1 MRMIAGALL
10 CMLLS
15 AAGCAGHAK
24 SVPADFEVEYMWGAG
39 FQDAGCTIL
48 YVKADGRARLLEI
61 GDDGSREEKEFSL
74 TGQELSGLYEVIK
87 ENKFYKLEKSYRD
100 FEVLDGGYTYIEVKG
115 GGREHKV
122 VVTNTSV
129 PEYGRIAAALYGI
142 LEAKGLR

>member
-1 MRMIAGALL
+1 MITGTLL
-10 CMLLS
+10 WVLLS

-24 SVPADFEVEYMWGAG
+24 TVPADFEVEYMWGAG

-48 YVKADGRARLLEI
+48 YVKADGKARLLEI
-61 GDDGSREEKEFSL
+61 GDDGSREEKEFTL
-74 TGQELSGLYEVIK
+74 TGKELSRLYEVIK
-87 ENKFYKLEKSYRD
+87 ENNFFKLQKSYRD

-115 GGREHKV
+115 GGRGHKV

-129 PEYGRIAAALYGI
+129 PEYGHIATALYGI